1 MKSFIHFSK
10 RLSLTCAALI
20 VSNAVLSGCGN
31 WNTSHRVT
39 TGEAIKS
46 DDGNYVD
53 NNTGDIIS
61 TVKDGD
67 GNEIDCLRRNVSGKS
82 QLPLCNSVVGQLKKE
97 SQENQA
103 VLREE
108 SQALL
113 NNKLSGSKL
122 FTLPNGSKIRILT
135 RLNYN
140 DQRGLLKINATV
152 ERVDSTK
159 QVFENL
165 FIDSGSKIQIDFLD
179 SDDFA
184 MLEPLVLPLNVAIG
198 QRKNINY
205 TKKFGSTTDDI
216 TGMMLQARVPLT
228 DEREYREI
236 ARLQVAFKP

>member
-1 MKSFIHFSK
+1 MKSFNQLPK
-10 RLSLTCAALI
+10 TLALAFATFLI
-20 VSNAVLSGCGN
+20 SNVALSGCGN
-31 WNTSHRVT
+31 WNTSHRVIS
-39 TGEAIKS
+39 GEAIKS

-61 TVKDGD
+61 TVKDSD
-67 GNEIDCLRRNVSGKS
+67 GNEVDCLRRNVSGKS

-152 ERVDSTK
+152 EKVDSTK
-159 QVFENL
+159 QVFANL

-184 MLEPLVLPLNVAIG
+184 MLEPLVLPLNVASG
-198 QRKNINY
+198 QAKNMSY
-205 TKKFGSTTDDI
+205 TKKYGSTTDDV
-216 TGMMLQARVPLT
+216 TGVMIQARVPLT

-236 ARLQVAFKP
+236 ARLQVAFRP